1 METRKQSTSN
11 QQEQCEEKTG
21 MSEYDVLELAATRIL
36 KYIVLPATQYRTRH
50 PDTVTPAEIAAMD
63 PYEFSDFATA
73 QSVIDD
79 FRTIPPA
86 CRRTN

>member
-1 METRKQSTSN
+1 METRRQSTSN
-11 QQEQCEEKTG
+11 QQEHREEKTG
-21 MSEYDVLELAATRIL
+21 MSEYDVLVFAARIL
-36 KYIVLPATQYRTRH
+36 KYGYPATEYRTRH

-79 FRTIPPA
+79 FRAIPPA
-86 CRRTN
+86 HRRTD

>member
-1 METRKQSTSN
+1 
-11 QQEQCEEKTG
+11 
-21 MSEYDVLELAATRIL
+21 MSEDEVLVFAATTL
-36 KYIVLPATQYRTRH
+36 KCDYPATQYRTRH

-86 CRRTN
+86 HRRTD

>member
-1 METRKQSTSN
+1 METRRQSTSN

-21 MSEYDVLELAATRIL
+21 MSEYDVLDFAARTL
-36 KYIVLPATQYRTRH
+36 KYDYPATQYRTRH

-79 FRTIPPA
+79 FRTIPPTH
-86 CRRTN
+86 RRTN

>member
-1 METRKQSTSN
+1 
-11 QQEQCEEKTG
+11 
-21 MSEYDVLELAATRIL
+21 MSEDEVLVFAATTL
-36 KYIVLPATQYRTRH
+36 KYDYPATQYRTRH

-63 PYEFSDFATA
+63 PYEFSDLATA

-86 CRRTN
+86 HRRTD

>member
-1 METRKQSTSN
+1 
-11 QQEQCEEKTG
+11 
-21 MSEYDVLELAATRIL
+21 MSEYDVLVFAAQIL
-36 KYIVLPATQYRTRH
+36 KYAYPATQYRTRH

-79 FRTIPPA
+79 FRTIPRA
-86 CRRTN
+86 HRRTD